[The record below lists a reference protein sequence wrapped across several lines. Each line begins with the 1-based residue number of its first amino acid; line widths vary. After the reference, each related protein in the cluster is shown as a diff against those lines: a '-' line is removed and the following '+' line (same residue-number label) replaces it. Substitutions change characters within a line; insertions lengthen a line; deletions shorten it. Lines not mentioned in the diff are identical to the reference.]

1 MGVESRSPPPASRRL
16 RLAGRSLPGQ
26 RQLLAQ
32 AHWEPRLSLC
42 TALSRPNPLFLP
54 DIFHLL
60 SPIFPHA
67 APPPRLFH
75 PFRSFRLLPSRPPR
89 PLPRR
94 DPTRRFSSTRVPLP
108 FARAPFSSLPISRR
122 VANLFVSSFPFSPFY
137 ILSLSVSLFVH
148 FPLHSVIATEYSIE
162 NRCSSRRFDLLPS
175 SRVFL
180 FNFSIN
186 SRLSAVPPT
195 Q

>member
-75 PFRSFRLLPSRPPR
+75 PFRSFRLLPSRPSR
-89 PLPRR
+89 SLPRSNEKILLHQG
-94 DPTRRFSSTRVPLP
+94 SSSLCTDSL
-108 FARAPFSSLPISRR
+108 SSLPISRR

>member
-67 APPPRLFH
+67 APLPRLFH

-108 FARAPFSSLPISRR
+108 FARTPFLPFQSR
-122 VANLFVSSFPFSPFY
+122 VASRISSCPPFPSLLFTF
-137 ILSLSVSLFVH
+137 SLSVPLFVH